1 MDPRLKRLPL
11 AIALVFLA
19 AASLVTG
26 CAGSP
31 PAPDEAAAEPLPRS
45 LRCLRVDR
53 IDNWR
58 VIDSRQAIVYG
69 PRRSEA
75 WLLQVFPGCTA
86 LRHAETMGFR
96 TFGGDTLCGDPGDE
110 ILLRG
115 ERCAIRSM
123 RPVSPAEEAA
133 LTDPDVRTDIGKMP
147 PAESEIK
154 KEHE

>member
-1 MDPRLKRLPL
+1 M
-11 AIALVFLA
+11 LVA
-19 AASLVTG
+19 AGLMTA
-26 CAGSP
+26 CAG
-31 PAPDEAAAEPLPRS
+31 PAPVADPAAAEPLPRA

-58 VIDSRQAIVYG
+58 VIDSRQVIVYG

-86 LRHAETMGFR
+86 LRHSETLAFR
-96 TFGGDTLCGDPGDE
+96 TFGGDMLCGDPGDE

-133 LTDPDVRTDIGKMP
+133 LTDPEVRTDIGKMP
-147 PAESEIK
+147 PSERETK
-154 KEHE
+154 KEPE